1 MKIFNSLLALS
12 AGDVLTVFNSLFF
25 ILGGVTVF
33 MIGMNMMGHNIE
45 KAAGKSIRRLMGKA
59 TVNRFAGVGTG
70 AAVTALVN
78 SSAATTVMIIG
89 FVNVGLM
96 TLVQATSV
104 IMGAN
109 IGTTISAFIMAL
121 SSASGAQLS
130 MAAIFALVA
139 FVGFVFTIAG
149 KTDRLKQIGCIL
161 EGIGLIFIGLNVM
174 SRAVNDLL
182 DPGKGT
188 IRAAIEN
195 LFQGL
200 GNGKSTLTWEI
211 IVLFLLG
218 VLLTALMQSSGA
230 LTAIVI
236 SLASADLISL
246 QMAMCIILG
255 TNVGTCFTSLLSSMG
270 ANANAKRAAVI
281 HLLFN
286 VTGTLIFIFPVAFAG
301 NYIANFFS
309 LFIAQTQ
316 WQIAVFHMVF
326 NILTTAILLPF
337 IKYLVKIS
345 TLLVHD
351 KSENTTEENETLDP
365 RLLKTPAIAVGQVRK
380 QLLTMAD
387 LAFSNYKLSL
397 EMLMSGDT
405 SKMEEF
411 AKVEDSINANNSNIV
426 HYLIELSLQE
436 LSKKDEKKVSSFFRV
451 SSDLERIGDYAENIT
466 EFAEKKAEQNL
477 DFSEHAMVEIQEMD
491 SHLTNLFKHA
501 TDVFR
506 YSDLSYIPE
515 VEFEENE
522 TDRMNKVMQKSHLRR
537 MKEGRCSPETGA
549 IFLQLAVT
557 MERIGDHMHNIANSV
572 LEYGH
577 KAVSAKKSEKKTVK
591 TQQ

>member
-1 MKIFNSLLALS
+1 MLALS
-12 AGDVLTVFNSLFF
+12 AGDILTVFNSLFF
-25 ILGGVTVF
+25 VLGGVTVF

-130 MAAIFALVA
+130 VAGIFALVA

-149 KTDRLKQIGCIL
+149 KTDKLKQIGCIL

-174 SRAVNDLL
+174 STAVNNLVKNENI
-182 DPGKGT
+182 GG
-188 IRAAIEN
+188 AIEN
-195 LFQGL
+195 LFQSL

-211 IVLFLLG
+211 IVLFILG
-218 VLLTALMQSSGA
+218 IVLTALMQSSAA

-236 SLASADLISL
+236 SLASEGLISL
-246 QMAMCIILG
+246 QMAMCIVLG
-255 TNVGTCFTSLLSSMG
+255 TNIGTCFTSLLSSMG
-270 ANANAKRAAVI
+270 ANANAKRAAII

-286 VTGTLIFIFPVAFAG
+286 VTGALIFIFPVAFAG
-301 NYIANFFS
+301 NYIAKFFS
-309 LFIAQTQ
+309 GFIVKTE

-326 NILTTAILLPF
+326 NLLTTAVLLPF
-337 IKYLVKIS
+337 IKYLVKLSCLIIR
-345 TLLVHD
+345 D
-351 KSENTTEENETLDP
+351 KPEEKKDEVELLDP
-365 RLLKTPAIAVGQVRK
+365 RLLKTPAIAVVQVRK
-380 QLLTMAD
+380 QLLSMAD
-387 LAFSNYKLSL
+387 LAFSNYKRSL
-397 EMLMSGDT
+397 DMLLSGDL
-405 SKMEEF
+405 SQKEHF
-411 AKVEDSINANNSNIV
+411 ASVEDSINANNSNIV

-436 LSKKDEKKVSSFFRV
+436 VSAKDEKKVSSFFRV

-466 EFAEKKAEQNL
+466 EFAEKKAEQ
-477 DFSEHAMVEIQEMD
+477 DISFSEHATAEILEMD
-491 SHLTNLFKHA
+491 THLTNLYKHVINVFK
-501 TDVFR
+501 
-506 YSDLSYIPE
+506 YSDLSYMPQ
-515 VEFEENE
+515 VEMEEDE
-522 TDRMNKVMQKSHLRR
+522 TDKMNKVMQKSHLRR
-537 MKEGRCSPETGA
+537 MKEGHCSPETGA

-577 KAVSAKKSEKKTVK
+577 KAVPVKPSKTVK
-591 TQQ
+591 KIEKTK